1 MGENR
6 FQPLDGL
13 TEEQMLAEEAKV
25 YEKYDPIESAAQ
37 MFYMYS
43 PQFLNLVKRMP
54 RKALERL
61 VDALVQG
68 VLAEKPFK
76 PTTKQEGA
84 AFVIG
89 DKLLQARWV
98 MQLHSL
104 SQVAQEVQA
113 AKEPEVSQSAPPG
126 SILLSEALPKVEKF
140 DTIGT
145 TDLIK
150 GDE

>member
-61 VDALVQG
+61 VGALVQG

-113 AKEPEVSQSAPPG
+113 SKVDQSAPPG
-126 SILLSEALPKVEKF
+126 SILLSEALPNVEKF
-140 DTIGT
+140 DTIET

-150 GDE
+150 GEE